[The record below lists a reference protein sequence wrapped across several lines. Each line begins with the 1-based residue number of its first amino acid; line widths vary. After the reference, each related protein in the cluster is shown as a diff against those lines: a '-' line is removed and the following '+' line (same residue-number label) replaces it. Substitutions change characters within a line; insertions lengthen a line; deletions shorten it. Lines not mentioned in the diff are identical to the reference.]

1 MENDDNSKAVNP
13 RLEARA
19 RAVISYPEELPISG
33 RMAEIREMWRHHQV
47 IIVCGA
53 TGSGKTTQLPKAA
66 LELGCSSIG
75 CTQPRRIAA
84 LAMARRLAGE
94 LQVPFGEGVGCKMR
108 FQENT
113 SPATFLK
120 FMTDGILLAESR
132 SDKLLKRYD
141 ALIIDEAHERSLNID
156 FLLGLLKLICR
167 RRPELKIAISSAT
180 LDSGAFSGF
189 FDGAPVIDIEGRTF
203 PIEDTFLTPEADEEL
218 PELVARGVEF
228 YLEQKLR
235 GDALVF
241 LPGEREI
248 RDTADMLEGRGY
260 PGVEVLQLYGRLS
273 SADQQKVF
281 HPGKLRRIILSTNV
295 AETSLT
301 IPNIRCCIDTGF
313 ARVKRYN
320 PRSRIE
326 ELQLEMISQ
335 ASARQRRGR
344 CGRTGPGLCIH
355 L

>member
-1 MENDDNSKAVNP
+1 MEKDENSKAVNP

-19 RAVISYPEELPISG
+19 GAVISYPEELPISA
-33 RMAEIREMWRHHQV
+33 RMAEIREMWRRHQV

-66 LELGCSSIG
+66 LELGCGSIG

-167 RRPELKIAISSAT
+167 RRRYPT
-180 LDSGAFSGF
+180 
-189 FDGAPVIDIEGRTF
+189 V
-203 PIEDTFLTPEADEEL
+203 TPWAG
-218 PELVARGVEF
+218 PYVRP
-228 YLEQKLR
+228 R
-235 GDALVF
+235 WW
-241 LPGEREI
+241 
-248 RDTADMLEGRGY
+248 
-260 PGVEVLQLYGRLS
+260 LS
-273 SADQQKVF
+273 SRPAPTSLPARC
-281 HPGKLRRIILSTNV
+281 HRNSASPWALST
-295 AETSLT
+295 AH
-301 IPNIRCCIDTGF
+301 GA
-313 ARVKRYN
+313 ARL
-320 PRSRIE
+320 P
-326 ELQLEMISQ
+326 
-335 ASARQRRGR
+335 RRG
-344 CGRTGPGLCIH
+344 
-355 L
+355 